1 MKLLNNKTFWFIWS
15 VCLCCFII
23 LSTTNHG
30 RGEAGG
36 RLMLFSQLFLIGA
49 TALCSCFSK
58 RTALT
63 NLIVAVVFNAVLFL
77 GLFANHGEGTCL
89 LLMLSILF
97 INVCQS
103 IGILVYLLINRLKN
117 KSM

>member
-1 MKLLNNKTFWFIWS
+1 MKLTNKIFWLIWG
-15 VCLCCFII
+15 VCLCCFIV
-23 LSTTNHG
+23 LSITNHG

-36 RLMLFSQLFLIGA
+36 RLMLFSQLFLIGV

-63 NLIVAVVFNAVLFL
+63 NLIVAVIFNAVLFF
-77 GLFANHGEGTCL
+77 GLFASHGEGTCL

-97 INVCQS
+97 INVCQG
-103 IGILVYLLINRLKN
+103 IGILVYMLINQLKN
-117 KSM
+117 KSI